1 MRGEGAAVFDADG
14 RRYVD
19 ALASLWYC
27 NAGHGR
33 AEIADAVA
41 RQMRTLAGYHTF
53 DRFTNEPAEELTTL
67 LAGMA
72 PMPDARVA
80 LVTSGSEAVDTA
92 LKLVR
97 LAQNLRGEEQRTV
110 IVGRRHSYHGVTY
123 GGMSVQGLPGNQAGF
138 GPLLPDVVQVEHD
151 DLADVERVFAEQ
163 GDRIAAV
170 IAEPV
175 IGAGGVMPPVPGYLE
190 GLRRLCDEH
199 GAFLILDE
207 VISGFGRLGEWW
219 GATRFDIRPDVVTFA
234 KAVTSGYVPLGGVL
248 VGPAVRAPLEE
259 DPTYVLR
266 HGHTYSGHPTAC
278 AAALANLT
286 ILRDEKLPARARP
299 IGERLSDGLRGL
311 EKDGLLAGVRGD
323 GGVWAAVL
331 PEGVAAT
338 PVRDRMLDHGVI
350 ARPIGADVIA
360 FCPPLVIDDDDIDRC
375 VDALDAALR

>member
-1 MRGEGAAVFDADG
+1 
-14 RRYVD
+14 
-19 ALASLWYC
+19 
-27 NAGHGR
+27 
-33 AEIADAVA
+33 
-41 RQMRTLAGYHTF
+41 
-53 DRFTNEPAEELTTL
+53 
-67 LAGMA
+67 
-72 PMPDARVA
+72 
-80 LVTSGSEAVDTA
+80 
-92 LKLVR
+92 
-97 LAQNLRGEEQRTV
+97 
-110 IVGRRHSYHGVTY
+110 
-123 GGMSVQGLPGNQAGF
+123 MSVQGLPGNQAGF